1 MFDTRTADTSLSMTH
16 YIDIC
21 KAVKPAVSPDGELLV
36 YLSDE
41 SGTAQVWT
49 RSLAGGKP
57 RQLTN
62 LPEPVGN
69 LAFNPKNRD
78 LLITTDW
85 GGDERHQLWLIENAE
100 GEPRLLTTDTTVVHA
115 RAAGHRMARRSLMA
129 LIIATVRTWIFM

>member
-1 MFDTRTADTSLSMTH
+1 MFDTRTAKTSLSMTN

-41 SGTAQVWT
+41 SGTAQVWA
-49 RSLAGGKP
+49 RPLAGGRP
-57 RQLTN
+57 HQITN

-69 LAFNPKNRD
+69 LAFNPKSRD

-85 GGDERHQLWLIENAE
+85 GGDDRK
-100 GEPRLLTTDTTVVHA
+100 
-115 RAAGHRMARRSLMA
+115 RRR
-129 LIIATVRTWIFM
+129 RTASPLH

>member
-1 MFDTRTADTSLSMTH
+1 MFDTRTADTSLSMT
-16 YIDIC
+16 YYVDIC

-41 SGTAQVWT
+41 SGTAQVWA

-85 GGDERHQLWLIENAE
+85 GGDERHQLWLIEDAE

-115 RAAGHRMARRSLMA
+115 RAAGRRMAPGSPIA